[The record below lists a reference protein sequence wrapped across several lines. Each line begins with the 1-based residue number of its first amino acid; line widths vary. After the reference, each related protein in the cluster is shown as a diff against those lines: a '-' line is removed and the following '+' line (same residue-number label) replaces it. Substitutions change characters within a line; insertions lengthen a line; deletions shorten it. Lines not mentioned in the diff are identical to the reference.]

1 VNRGGGEGGGGP
13 FAYYPVTGDAIREA
27 AAVTESQ
34 AIQIRAVRLQ
44 VVGVHRQMMGAVA
57 GDIEGPMDHAPEA
70 ATANMEQVVR
80 TSTFAAGVMRL
91 FADAVD
97 QFNHTSTAPRSVD
110 RLNAAYTEARLD
122 CFGLDRDAYEGG
134 RSAGRDF
141 DSDWRDA
148 EAARMSILTTEYA
161 RLEEQLDI
169 WADHAARMLDRGPTP
184 DDVRELWALGTL
196 PPDAALLWPGLDLN
210 KAPVLRL
217 PYELRDEVNDQS
229 LAELSDDELMRLWE
243 EDGYAPAR
251 ELLGDRVAFD
261 VENMTALAELDLN
274 MNPHYWKAL
283 SDGLSED
290 MARQIADANP
300 ASFMEIA
307 APYVI
312 AGEFLYGITARDL
325 VDAVRADPFSLRSLG
340 EVAMVSPIGGV
351 GRLTKIDNAVEAIDD
366 LRDAERLDDVAT
378 PIKIGGPHE
387 LDPHSLR
394 GVEAEDLRAS
404 IPKDWD
410 VTPAR
415 RGDGV
420 VYADPIH
427 KGRQIRIMPGYPPGG
442 RPDAMATGPYAVVA
456 QNGDRVKIPLA
467 GNPTLDSR

>member
-1 VNRGGGEGGGGP
+1 MDRGHESGGGP
-13 FAYYPVTGDAIREA
+13 FAYYPVTGDAIRDA
-27 AAVTESQ
+27 AAETTRQ
-34 AIQIRAVRLQ
+34 AAQIRAVRSQL
-44 VVGVHRQMMGAVA
+44 VGAHRQMMGAIA
-57 GDIEGPMDHAPEA
+57 GDIEGPMDTAPAA
-70 ATANMEQVVR
+70 ATANMELVVQ

-97 QFNHTSTAPRSVD
+97 QFNRTSMAPRSVD

-122 CFGLDRDAYEGG
+122 CFGLDRDAYEAGQ
-134 RSAGRDF
+134 SAGRDF
-141 DSDWRDA
+141 DSDWHEA
-148 EAARMSILTTEYA
+148 EAALRSRLTIEYA

-169 WADHAARMLDRGPTP
+169 WADHAARMLDRGPTL

-196 PPDAALLWPGLDLN
+196 PPDAALQWPGLDLN
-210 KAPVLRL
+210 EGLVLRL
-217 PYELRDEVNDQS
+217 PYELRDEIGDRS

-251 ELLGDRVAFD
+251 ELLGDRVAYD
-261 VENMTALAELDLN
+261 VENMTAVAELNLSL
-274 MNPHYWKAL
+274 NPHYWKAL

-290 MARQIADANP
+290 IARQIADANP
-300 ASFMEIA
+300 ASFMEIV

-325 VDAVRADPFSLRSLG
+325 VDAVREDPFSLRSLG
-340 EVAMVSPIGGV
+340 EIAMVTPIGGA

-366 LRDAERLDDVAT
+366 LRDAERLGDVAT
-378 PIKIGGPHE
+378 PIRIGGPNE

-394 GVEAEDLRAS
+394 GVDTEELRAC

-410 VTPAR
+410 VTRSR
-415 RGDGV
+415 RGNGV
-420 VYADPIH
+420 VYEDPIH
-427 KGRQIRIMPGYPPGG
+427 KGRQIRIMPGYPPGS
-442 RPDAMATGPYAVVA
+442 RPDAMTTGPYAVVA

-467 GNPTLDSR
+467 GNPTFG